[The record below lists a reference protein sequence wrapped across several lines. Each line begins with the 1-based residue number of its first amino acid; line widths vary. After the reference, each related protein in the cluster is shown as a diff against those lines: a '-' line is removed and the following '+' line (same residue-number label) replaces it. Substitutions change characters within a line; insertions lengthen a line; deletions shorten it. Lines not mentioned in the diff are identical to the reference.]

1 MIFFIQDVEH
11 NVYGHRRYVSN
22 RKVAGSKPAEVT

>member
-1 MIFFIQDVEH
+1 MIFLIQDVEH
-11 NVYGHRRYVSN
+11 MVYGHMRYVSN